1 MQMNV
6 KVWLVLSLLA
16 CGITWAYRSTLLLP
30 WETYVNEHYLDI
42 AHGRLKAQLGDLYP
56 RWVGTREL
64 LLHGRNPYGVE
75 VSHEIQMGFY
85 GHPVEQRFDV
95 PGAPVI
101 DEQRFV
107 YPVYVVFLLAPIA
120 NLDFPVLQ
128 QWAPP
133 FLALLTA
140 LSVLLWLGLLRW
152 RPSWIVILTIIL
164 FALSS
169 PQIMQGLRLRQL
181 GFAVAFLLALSAW
194 CVVRN
199 QLAIAGVF
207 LAFSTIKPQMAVL
220 PLACFLFWGLSD
232 LRKRWPLPAGFG
244 VTLAVLIGAGEIVLP
259 GWPRYFLEGLLAYRK
274 YFPST
279 SLLCLVFG
287 NIAGGVI
294 SIVAIGGICALAWKN
309 RRKDAASAEFS
320 YTLMASFIGAAL
332 VLPILTPYNQVL
344 LLLPAAMILR
354 QWNTL
359 PKIARRFFASVLA
372 WPYLCSCFLLLVRP
386 NLDSP
391 KRLPLLPSAFVLL
404 VPYLVLLLFLLLLAS
419 ERKLNRESQLGVAK
433 SCAVPL

>member
-1 MQMNV
+1 M
-6 KVWLVLSLLA
+6 KYRVWLVLSVLA
-16 CGITWAYRSTLLLP
+16 CGITLAYRSTILLP
-30 WETYVNEHYLDI
+30 WESYLNEHYLDI

-64 LLHGRNPYGVE
+64 LLHGHNPYGAA

-85 GHPVEQRFDV
+85 GHIVEQRFDA

-107 YPVYVVFLLAPIA
+107 YPVYVVFLLAPVA
-120 NLDFPVLQ
+120 SLDFPVLQ
-128 QWAPP
+128 EWAPP

-140 LSVLLWLGLLRW
+140 LSVLLWLSLVRW
-152 RPSWIVILTIIL
+152 QPPWIVIATIIL

-181 GFAVAFLLALSAW
+181 GFAAVFLLALSAR
-194 CVVRN
+194 CIVKN
-199 QLAIAGVF
+199 QLAIAGVL

-220 PLACFLFWGLSD
+220 PLAWLLFWGVGD
-232 LRKRWPLPAGFG
+232 WRKRWPLLAGFG
-244 VTLAVLIGAGEIVLP
+244 ITLAILVGLGEIILP
-259 GWPRYFLEGLLAYRK
+259 GWPRYFLEGVAAYRK
-274 YFPST
+274 YFPTT

-287 NIAGGVI
+287 NIGGGVI
-294 SIVAIGGICALAWKN
+294 SVLAIGGISILAWKN
-309 RRKDAASAEFS
+309 RRRDAVSSEFL
-320 YTLMASFIGAAL
+320 YTLAASFIGAAL

-344 LLLPAAMILR
+344 LLLPTAMILR
-354 QWNTL
+354 QWNSL
-359 PKIARRFFASVLA
+359 PKIARRFFACVLA
-372 WPYLCSCFLLLVRP
+372 WPYVGSSFLLLLRP

-391 KRLPLLPSAFVLL
+391 KRLPLLPSALVLL
-404 VPYLVLLLFLLLLAS
+404 VPYLVLLLLLLVAS
-419 ERKLNRESQLGVAK
+419 ERKLNRGSQLGVK